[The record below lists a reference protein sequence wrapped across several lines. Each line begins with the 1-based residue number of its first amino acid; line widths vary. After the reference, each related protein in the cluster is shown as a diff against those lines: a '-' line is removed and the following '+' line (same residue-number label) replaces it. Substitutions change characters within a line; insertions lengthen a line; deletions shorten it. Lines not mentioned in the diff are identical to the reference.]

1 MSTDTRCDAANS
13 GSGSL
18 SEKDTRMIKR
28 YCICPRLAVVALI
41 MAFALAV
48 PFILGE
54 MIGDLVFYGRGD
66 FRFIGWAVWIGLF
79 VLYVAIFC
87 YCALAAKFGM
97 LGKRWKAL
105 VERLSVQQS
114 ESDYTAGAGMA
125 VGTLAAGGIMRDSDN
140 NVIQSA
146 GDIATVAGAVGSAAV
161 ASKQMAAIGNKAK
174 AVAKAYGVAIPN
186 NKRAIIVMIVAPL
199 LIMGAAYGVRYASAA
214 EAMHACQTVASTQI
228 EHTVNA
234 FELAGLHADIGS
246 DPAESYDDSGY
257 WVYGYIS
264 GKYHSE
270 NGVEVRI
277 NIDNNGQVTY
287 VNYEK
292 MIDPEKSL
300 EENLIQTQADFA
312 TLGEAL
318 STADVQAKMPELL
331 DRHTLS
337 DDFCQQFLAG
347 DIYTDMRTNDRA
359 NDCSIV
365 CSFRTE
371 EAAKFDEYTHPRIQL
386 TIS

>member
-13 GSGSL
+13 DPGSL

-28 YCICPRLAVVALI
+28 YCICPKLAVVALI

-66 FRFIGWAVWIGLF
+66 FRFIGWEVWIGLF
-79 VLYVAIFC
+79 VVYIVIFC
-87 YCALAAKFGM
+87 YCALVSKFGM

-114 ESDYTAGAGMA
+114 ESDYAAESGMA
-125 VGTLAAGGIMRDSDN
+125 IGTLAAGGIMRDSDN
-140 NVIQSA
+140 NTIQSA

-186 NKRAIIVMIVAPL
+186 NKRAIIAMIVAPL

-214 EAMHACQTVASTQI
+214 EAMHACQSVASTQV
-228 EHTVNA
+228 EHLVDA
-234 FELAGLHADIGS
+234 FEAAGLRADVGS
-246 DPAESYDDSGY
+246 DPAEAYDDSGY
-257 WVYGYIS
+257 WVHGYIS

-270 NGVEVRI
+270 NGIEVAI
-277 NIDNNGQVTY
+277 KIDNDGQVTY

-300 EENLIQTQADFA
+300 EENLTQTQADFA

-318 STADVQAKMPELL
+318 SAADVQAKMPEFLT
-331 DRHTLS
+331 RYTLS
-337 DDFCQQFLAG
+337 DGFCQQFLAG
-347 DIYTDMRTNDRA
+347 DTYTEAQTSDQA
-359 NDCSIV
+359 GKCSIV

-371 EAAKFDEYTHPRIQL
+371 EAAKFDEYTRPRIEL
-386 TIS
+386 TIL